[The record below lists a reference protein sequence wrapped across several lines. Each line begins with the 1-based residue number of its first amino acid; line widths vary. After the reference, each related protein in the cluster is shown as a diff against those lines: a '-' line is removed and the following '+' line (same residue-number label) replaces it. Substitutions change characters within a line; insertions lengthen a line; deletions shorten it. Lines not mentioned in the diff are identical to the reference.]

1 MLFYF
6 ILKVLFIL
14 KIFKFLSWLFVENG
28 LARKIGLIS
37 KFMTS
42 QPGKQLIAIHILLN
56 ISRSRAKQTMKFG
69 QLMEYNMKTFFLK
82 NHIQNVLEEL
92 FPDSLL
98 KNQDWEYLRINSLKF
113 NTVSF
118 NCMPSWRLSKDIE
131 TKL

>member
-1 MLFYF
+1 
-6 ILKVLFIL
+6 
-14 KIFKFLSWLFVENG
+14 
-28 LARKIGLIS
+28 
-37 KFMTS
+37 MTS

-98 KNQDWEYLRINSLKF
+98 KNQD
-113 NTVSF
+113 
-118 NCMPSWRLSKDIE
+118 
-131 TKL
+131 

>member
-1 MLFYF
+1 
-6 ILKVLFIL
+6 
-14 KIFKFLSWLFVENG
+14 
-28 LARKIGLIS
+28 
-37 KFMTS
+37 
-42 QPGKQLIAIHILLN
+42 
-56 ISRSRAKQTMKFG
+56 MKFG